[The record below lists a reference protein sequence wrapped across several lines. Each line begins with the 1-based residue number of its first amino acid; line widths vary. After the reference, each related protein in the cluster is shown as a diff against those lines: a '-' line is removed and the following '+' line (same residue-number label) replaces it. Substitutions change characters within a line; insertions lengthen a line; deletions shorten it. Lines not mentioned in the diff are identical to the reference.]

1 MRRRASPTTSTEAD
15 TDYDTLSPPP
25 SRRGL
30 DRLPLHVQLVLGIG
44 SLVLLVTISSVV
56 AIALVVRVADDG
68 ESLADRSVYS
78 ESIGAAA
85 LDAKG
90 AANDERGYLITGEDH
105 FARSADTRIGL
116 AATAFD
122 AAYAAAATP
131 TQRRAVTVSRSQF
144 QRWAAAVKTEFA
156 TYRAGRHRQAI
167 TLAIGPNRQL
177 RKDYERSL
185 AGANSLALR
194 GVVTAQHSISSAL
207 TRSVAILVACLV
219 VALALAVAIGLWLA
233 HTIVRPLQSLIA
245 LLGNA
250 EHLRVVG

>member
-1 MRRRASPTTSTEAD
+1 VRRRASPTTSTEAD

-56 AIALVVRVADDG
+56 AIALIVRVADDG
-68 ESLADRSVYS
+68 ESLADRSAYS

-105 FARSADTRIGL
+105 FARSAGTRIGH
-116 AATAFD
+116 AATAFK

-131 TQRRAVTVSRSQF
+131 TQRQAVTVSRSQF

-167 TLAIGPNRQL
+167 SLAIGPNRQL
-177 RKDYERSL
+177 RKEYERSL
-185 AGANSLALR
+185 AGANSLAAR